1 MGLDANSGGGMTSVR
16 NFLRGRKFPGTVRL
30 TRTGDDSPAK
40 DAKSS
45 APPGAVQTAHGQALP
60 SSTEDRQTRSLHG
73 EPSTSKQDSS
83 TDIDGHLNARL
94 VQLDLGN
101 ILPGSPPHSPLDKS
115 ARGTNG
121 VSPGRSGGAG
131 PPAGSAAPAGASNLR
146 SMSDMRKAK
155 FKKLLDQQ
163 VVDLDALRELAWSGV
178 PADLRPV
185 CWQLLLGYL
194 PPNRERREQILERK
208 RREYRDL
215 VPEYYDIDVAER
227 SEDDNCALRQVIVD
241 VPRTAPGV
249 PFFSQPRLQKSLER
263 ILFLWGIRHP
273 ASGYVQGINDL
284 VTPFLAVFL
293 SPHFDGPVE
302 SWGEDCAAELPEETM
317 TGAEADSYWCLCKL
331 LDSIQDHYT
340 HAQPGIQRTVFRLQE
355 LVRRI
360 DEPFAQHLEAEGL
373 EFLQFTFRW
382 VNCLLIREI
391 PFSLAMR
398 LWDTYLAEGVR
409 MKEYLTYVLAAFLL
423 TWSADLKRMD
433 FQEMILFL
441 QKLPTGDWG
450 EKEVESVLSR
460 AYMWRTSFDQ
470 AKSHLQQQ

>member
-1 MGLDANSGGGMTSVR
+1 MGEKGQPR
-16 NFLRGRKFPGTVRL
+16 YL
-30 TRTGDDSPAK
+30 TYSNR
-40 DAKSS
+40 
-45 APPGAVQTAHGQALP
+45 VL
-60 SSTEDRQTRSLHG
+60 L
-73 EPSTSKQDSS
+73 
-83 TDIDGHLNARL
+83 
-94 VQLDLGN
+94 LG
-101 ILPGSPPHSPLDKS
+101 
-115 ARGTNG
+115 
-121 VSPGRSGGAG
+121 
-131 PPAGSAAPAGASNLR
+131 
-146 SMSDMRKAK
+146 
-155 FKKLLDQQ
+155 Q

-208 RREYRDL
+208 RREYRDM
-215 VPEYYDIDVAER
+215 VPEYYDIEAAER

-293 SPHFDGPVE
+293 SPHFEGPVE
-302 SWGEDCAAELPEETM
+302 GWPEGCAADLPEEAM

-373 EFLQFTFRW
+373 EFLHFQVLCRW